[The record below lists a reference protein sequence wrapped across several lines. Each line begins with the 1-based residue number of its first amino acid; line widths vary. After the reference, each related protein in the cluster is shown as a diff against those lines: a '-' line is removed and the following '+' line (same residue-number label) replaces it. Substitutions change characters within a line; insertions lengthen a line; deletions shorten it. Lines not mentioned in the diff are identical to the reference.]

1 MHKFFRQG
9 ALEVWIRYGTG
20 ESKRYISIHITS
32 TLFEEIKPKAL
43 LKALLLTGC
52 DITSKLGS
60 K

>member
-1 MHKFFRQG
+1 M
-9 ALEVWIRYGTG
+9 VRYGTG
-20 ESKRYISIHITS
+20 KSKRFISIHIIS